1 MGIVLAAGFI
11 MNAVGIHT
19 LFGAFVIGIR
29 A

>member
-1 MGIVLAAGFI
+1 VLAAGFI
-11 MNAVGIHT
+11 TNAVGIHT